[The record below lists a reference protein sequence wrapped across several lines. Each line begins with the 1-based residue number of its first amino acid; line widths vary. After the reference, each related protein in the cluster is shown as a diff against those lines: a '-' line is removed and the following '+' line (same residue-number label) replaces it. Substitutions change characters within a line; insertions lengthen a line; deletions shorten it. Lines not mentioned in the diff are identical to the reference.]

1 MLSKQG
7 LKWDPGD
14 CLYPYGLDTAS
25 CWLSWLHRINNRSFF
40 MSMGSGVS
48 GCECLALRV
57 MQGGWKEERH
67 IGTNY
72 NTSKVNTY
80 PQVEDKGL

>member
-1 MLSKQG
+1 
-7 LKWDPGD
+7 
-14 CLYPYGLDTAS
+14 
-25 CWLSWLHRINNRSFF
+25 
-40 MSMGSGVS
+40 MSMGSGVR

-80 PQVEDKGL
+80 PQVKDKGL